1 MSNREALR
9 ELQTRLASRLQAAR
23 FEDVSASWL
32 AVKAGAANYLFPLAH
47 SGEIFPLINLQ
58 LVPYARPWFLGV
70 VNLRGGL
77 YGVVDL
83 ARFMGEGATFD
94 PRGQTLAAP
103 SVITFNAA
111 LELNCALMVDSLAGL
126 RKPEAFGEVSAPPEG
141 SPVYFGTRFTDLN
154 GERWQ
159 EINLQSLSQLPEFLS
174 IGAQVST

>member
-32 AVKAGAANYLFPLAH
+32 AVKAGAANYLFPLAQ
-47 SGEIFPLINLQ
+47 SGEIFPLVDLQ
-58 LVPYARPWFLGV
+58 LVPYARQWFMGV

-83 ARFMGEGATFD
+83 ASFMGQRSALAQ
-94 PRGQTLAAP
+94 PGQTLVAP

-111 LELNCALMVDSLAGL
+111 LELNCALMVDGLAGL
-126 RKPEAFGEVSAPPEG
+126 RKPEAFCDAVAPPEG

-159 EINLQSLSQLPEFLS
+159 EISLQSLSQLPDFLS
-174 IGAQVST
+174 IGA